1 MSTYTTEGHAQAAD
15 IAAALRSL
23 KPNRQHHNSQ
33 LFAILYPVIVEML
46 DHKVTQKAILKTLDE
61 HGLKLHPARFK
72 ELMANAR
79 SGTGSSCEAAVVTGD
94 ATSSTAEDAP

>member
-1 MSTYTTEGHAQAAD
+1 MSTCTNDGHAQAAD

-23 KPNRQHHNSQ
+23 KPTRQHHNSQ
-33 LFAILYPVIVEML
+33 LFATLYPVIVEML
-46 DHKVTQKAILKTLDE
+46 DQKVTQKAILRTLGE

-79 SGTGSSCEAAVVTGD
+79 SGSTCEAAVVTDD
-94 ATSSTAEDAP
+94 ATSTTAEDAP

>member
-1 MSTYTTEGHAQAAD
+1 MSTYTNSGHTEAAD

-33 LFAILYPVIVEML
+33 LFAILYPVIVELL
-46 DHKVTQKAILKTLDE
+46 DQKVTRKAILRTLEE

-72 ELMANAR
+72 ELMSQAR
-79 SGTGSSCEAAVVTGD
+79 NSNEAESKSVESD
-94 ATSSTAEDAP
+94 AIALTQENPQ

>member
-1 MSTYTTEGHAQAAD
+1 MSYNTNDGRSEAAD

-23 KPNRQHHNSQ
+23 KPNRQHHDSQ

-46 DHKVTQKAILKTLDE
+46 DQGVAQKAILKTLRE

-72 ELMANAR
+72 ALMANAR
-79 SGTGSSCEAAVVTGD
+79 SGGICEQAVSSAD
-94 ATSSTAEDAP
+94 PMPSTTEDAP

>member
-1 MSTYTTEGHAQAAD
+1 MSTYNNDGYAEAAE

-23 KPNRQHHNSQ
+23 KPNRQHHDSQ

-46 DHKVTQKAILKTLDE
+46 DQRVTQKAILNTLKE

-72 ELMANAR
+72 DLMANAR
-79 SGTGSSCEAAVVTGD
+79 SSTSEPAVSSGD
-94 ATSSTAEDAP
+94 TTSSTTEDAP

>member
-1 MSTYTTEGHAQAAD
+1 MSYDTNDGRSEAAD

-23 KPNRQHHNSQ
+23 KPNRQHHDSQ

-46 DHKVTQKAILKTLDE
+46 DKKVTQKAILKTLGE

-72 ELMANAR
+72 DLMANER
-79 SGTGSSCEAAVVTGD
+79 SGSTCEAA
-94 ATSSTAEDAP
+94 ASSADTTPSTTEDAP

>member
-1 MSTYTTEGHAQAAD
+1 MSTNTIDGHARAAD

-33 LFAILYPVIVEML
+33 LFATLYPVIVEML
-46 DHKVTQKAILKTLDE
+46 DQKVTQKAILKTLAD

-79 SGTGSSCEAAVVTGD
+79 SGSTCEAAVVTDD
-94 ATSSTAEDAP
+94 ATSTTTEDAP